1 MMHISLCENL
11 ENSVSK
17 TKSIRK
23 NMSFSLDNK
32 LVFINSFQFLI
43 SSLDSLIFKDLI
55 EFDSQGLDLAEQKS
69 VLSL

>member
-17 TKSIRK
+17 TKRIRK